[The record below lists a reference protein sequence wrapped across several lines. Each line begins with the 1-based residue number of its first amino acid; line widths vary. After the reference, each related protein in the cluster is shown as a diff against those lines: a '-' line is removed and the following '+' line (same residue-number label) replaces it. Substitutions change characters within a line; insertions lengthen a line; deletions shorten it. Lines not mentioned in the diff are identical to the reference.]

1 MLWFLGQSILNSALP
16 ASSCHTLKLRRW
28 CWGLWGNVLHSLDCR
43 TCLQHPW
50 CIAYL
55 IFINFQLSD
64 LKCQTHLYFREGFE
78 LIGLSSGPA
87 SSACLMPP
95 SVSVIPEN
103 LFLTHQS
110 ASKWL
115 YFGDFYL
122 VILGSKITAD
132 GDCSHK
138 IKTLAPCKKS
148 YDKPIQHTKKRR
160 HHFADKSL
168 YSQSYGFSSSHLWI
182 WELDHEESW
191 VPKNW
196 CFWTVVLKILD
207 SPLDSK
213 EIKPV
218 NPKGNQPWKINPEY
232 SLEGLTL
239 KLQYFGCLMQR
250 ADSLEKTLMLGKIE
264 SKRRRGW

>member
-1 MLWFLGQSILNSALP
+1 MSIRALGLAPTVGVDTSWQNGT
-16 ASSCHTLKLRRW
+16 HTLLPGFATGSQGKTESTMQKSSSLLRISLLWTSVGAVVSGPKHPEFSSSSQLLPHSKLRRW

-95 SVSVIPEN
+95 SVSVISEN

-138 IKTLAPCKKS
+138 IKTLAPWKKN
-148 YDKPIQHTKKRR
+148 YDQPRQHIKKQRYD
-160 HHFADKSL
+160 FAGKDPS
-168 YSQSYGFSSSHLWI
+168 SQSYGFTSGHVW
-182 WELDHEESW
+182 
-191 VPKNW
+191 
-196 CFWTVVLKILD
+196 
-207 SPLDSK
+207 
-213 EIKPV
+213 
-218 NPKGNQPWKINPEY
+218 
-232 SLEGLTL
+232 
-239 KLQYFGCLMQR
+239 M
-250 ADSLEKTLMLGKIE
+250 
-264 SKRRRGW
+264 